1 MTTTIDTDTLTDLD
15 VLREAVEALQEHE
28 RLRLAL
34 RASDDRLRAICRAYD
49 RAGRIWGTTPVHLRR
64 ICEGRGL
71 L

>member
-1 MTTTIDTDTLTDLD
+1 MNTTDTLTELD

-34 RASDDRLRAICRAYD
+34 RASDDRLRVLCRAYD
-49 RAGRIWGTTPVHLRR
+49 RVGRAWGTQPEHLRR
-64 ICEGRGL
+64 ECTMRGL